1 MITVTKNTQNAK
13 VAAEAAALAAA
24 AAAKK
29 SLTTT
34 SPEMRAALQERIE
47 KGEFKVR
54 DGKEGMLTQ
63 ADFFTLLTKELA
75 SQDPT
80 KPVDNNEMI
89 SQMTAFSTTDGVSR
103 LNDSF
108 NSFASSMTSS
118 QALQAS
124 SLVGRSVLVEDNVF
138 GMSEGEAVKGK
149 LVSDKPASSV
159 NIYVENIA
167 GEVIQTVPVGN
178 VAAGGFTFT
187 WDGQTAKGEPAAEGA
202 YRFRIVG
209 MVDGK
214 AAEIEAM
221 TFRKVDSVTLAGA
234 GGSIIL
240 NLNGGS
246 SMALADVVEIADGD
260 S

>member
-1 MITVTKNTQNAK
+1 MTTVSDTSVLDGIRWQKEEYK
-13 VAAEAAALAAA
+13 VAE
-24 AAAKK
+24 
-29 SLTTT
+29 
-34 SPEMRAALQERIE
+34 Q
-47 KGEFKVR
+47 
-54 DGKEGMLTQ
+54 DNGMLTQ
-63 ADFFTLLTKELA
+63 ADFFALLTQELA
-75 SQDPT
+75 NQDPT

-89 SQMTAFSTTDGVSR
+89 SQMTAFSTTDGVQK

-108 NSFASSMTSS
+108 DGFASSMTSS

-138 GMSEGEAVKGK
+138 GMAEGEAVKGK
-149 LVSDKPASSV
+149 LVSDQAASNV

-178 VAAGGFTFT
+178 TQAGGHSFT
-187 WDGQTAKGEPAAEGA
+187 WNGLKSDGEPADAGA

-209 MVDGK
+209 LVEGK
-214 AAEIEAM
+214 ASELEAQ
-221 TFRKVDSVTLAGA
+221 TYRKVDSVTLAGT
-234 GGSIIL
+234 GGNIML

-246 SMALADVVEIADGD
+246 AMALTDIVEVSEGG